1 MISIQCLQTGYAH
14 GQEFPKL
21 FAYFGMYSKYENYM
35 ENPWPWACSSQYQLW
50 SNTENT
56 LTHHSISP
64 HLPWCACMCW
74 GGFMYSIVF
83 SLITSGPYIYITLPV
98 NVRYPTRPAVSTSTC
113 RLGRVVHI
121 CIINTRW
128 NTQWACRSWIMYMIL
143 WYHPG
148 VILTISQGE
157 YQDDGSYSTHLVRV
171 RCITSNRSHEFSVL
185 FPHFTK
191 CKGNVA

>member
-1 MISIQCLQTGYAH
+1 MPTNWLRAWPGISQVICLFWYVFQIWKLH
-14 GQEFPKL
+14 GKSL
-21 FAYFGMYSKYENYM
+21 TLGMFLPIPIVVQYREYSYTPFN
-35 ENPWPWACSSQYQLW
+35 L
-50 SNTENT
+50 
-56 LTHHSISP
+56 
-64 HLPWCACMCW
+64 
-74 GGFMYSIVF
+74 
-83 SLITSGPYIYITLPV
+83 YITLPV